1 MNLPIPVHDIAA
13 HAVNAIDRKD
23 QTRPTVCVGAFEGYI
38 YREVEDD
45 CRLAAIGFSG
55 YL

>member
-1 MNLPIPVHDIAA
+1 M
-13 HAVNAIDRKD
+13 R
-23 QTRPTVCVGAFEGYI
+23 VGAFEGYI

-55 YL
+55 YLGDASIDALKELKRIAVSTKVHSTS